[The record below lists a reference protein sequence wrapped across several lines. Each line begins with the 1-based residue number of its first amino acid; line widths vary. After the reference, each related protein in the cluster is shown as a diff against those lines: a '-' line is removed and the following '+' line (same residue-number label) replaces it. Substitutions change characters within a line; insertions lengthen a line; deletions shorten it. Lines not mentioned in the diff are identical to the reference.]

1 MKESIVY
8 DELISVVVPVYNV
21 EKYIEKCIKSIIAQT
36 YKNLEIIVVNDGTK
50 DNSIGVIKKY
60 IDQDN
65 RIKVINQENAGLS
78 EARNTGIK
86 NACGKYIVFVDSD
99 DYIDESMIEKMY
111 RRLKKDNSQLVV
123 CNILRVDDEY
133 NELGFRE
140 NYYGEK
146 EIFNNDEAIRA
157 LLLNKINGYAWNK
170 LYDINLF
177 KDIRY
182 IKGRL
187 FEDIF
192 TTFDVV
198 LKAEKVSMLKDKLYC
213 YVRRGNSIT
222 QDMKKNSIID
232 LNYRVE
238 YVRNKIDKNKY
249 LTEYSRFAFFVYLM
263 SIDWICNYQHH
274 HKETIHDQDFKNII
288 NQKNELKHL
297 EILNNSNLTNK
308 EKFKYILMRM
318 GLLNSA
324 YRLKYILK

>member
-238 YVRNKIDKNKY
+238 
-249 LTEYSRFAFFVYLM
+249 
-263 SIDWICNYQHH
+263 
-274 HKETIHDQDFKNII
+274 
-288 NQKNELKHL
+288 
-297 EILNNSNLTNK
+297 
-308 EKFKYILMRM
+308 
-318 GLLNSA
+318 
-324 YRLKYILK
+324 